1 MIFIWSDCL
10 QTWALCRRGRMPYV
24 NSLVE
29 AEVLEPGPTTD
40 SLGSKS
46 DQVEIVG
53 TSSSSFTDRLGR
65 RAMVPGC

>member
-1 MIFIWSDCL
+1 
-10 QTWALCRRGRMPYV
+10 MPYV

-46 DQVEIVG
+46 DQVVISR
-53 TSSSSFTDRLGR
+53 TSLSFTDRSIKFRCVDWL
-65 RAMVPGC
+65 

>member
-1 MIFIWSDCL
+1 
-10 QTWALCRRGRMPYV
+10 MPYV

-46 DQVEIVG
+46 DQVVISR
-53 TSSSSFTDRLGR
+53 TSLSFTDRSIEFRCVDWLL
-65 RAMVPGC
+65 MVPGC

>member
-1 MIFIWSDCL
+1 
-10 QTWALCRRGRMPYV
+10 MPYV

-46 DQVEIVG
+46 DQVVLCGI
-53 TSSSSFTDRLGR
+53 SSSFTDRSVDSVDRVGWLV
-65 RAMVPGC
+65 MVPGC